1 MTISALPEEGTRF
14 TVAAPA
20 TVCSESNAIG
30 HWVTGKA
37 QRTKTCQPGDL
48 PTNAGREC
56 QHRAG
61 CTDAMKSPAGDFAG
75 SVAASLSTGD
85 RLNASIRPS
94 ACPGLLRIVP
104 ALDGGICRVKL
115 PGGVLR
121 SAQARVIAS
130 AARQGASGVLELT
143 NRSNLQIRGVLPGQE
158 ASLIDALLG
167 ADLGPRVAAADDV
180 RNLLLSPAAGLDPQA
195 RMDMRPLA
203 GQLLDLLQDTPALH
217 ALSPKFALQLDGG
230 ESLAMREHPHD
241 LWLAAEDERHLLLG
255 LAGCPGDAPLARIE
269 ATQAVELVREL
280 LLLFLERATPEQS
293 RMRQLLAHI
302 TPGDLLLQLQARVTF
317 PLLAVAPH
325 WRPAEAISRP
335 PAGSYPQAQR
345 GLCMVAAGAQLGR
358 LHAEQLLVLAD
369 LSERYGDGEL
379 HLTPWQGVLLGNV
392 AEAGTRALLA
402 ALDDLG
408 LLTHADEPLLGLV
421 ACTGST
427 ACARGLADSKHHA
440 LHLADLLRAT
450 GARPQVHLSA
460 CPRSCASARVQPYTL
475 LASTPDH
482 YQLYQRTPE
491 APGFG
496 RLLAPAMTI
505 DEAGAWFARHLPAGH
520 PDA

>member
-1 MTISALPEEGTRF
+1 
-14 TVAAPA
+14 
-20 TVCSESNAIG
+20 
-30 HWVTGKA
+30 
-37 QRTKTCQPGDL
+37 L
-48 PTNAGREC
+48 PT
-56 QHRAG
+56 
-61 CTDAMKSPAGDFAG
+61 
-75 SVAASLSTGD
+75 SV
-85 RLNASIRPS
+85 RPS

-121 SAQARVIAS
+121 SAQARAIAE
-130 AARQGASGVLELT
+130 AARQHASGVLELT

-158 ASLIDALLG
+158 STLIDALLG
-167 ADLGPRVAAADDV
+167 ADLGPRVASADDV

-195 RMDMRPLA
+195 KMDVRPLVN
-203 GQLLDLLQDTPALH
+203 QLLDLLQDTPALH

-230 ESLAMREHPHD
+230 EALAMREHPHD
-241 LWLAAEDERHLLLG
+241 LWLAANDEQHLLLG
-255 LAGCPGDAPLARIE
+255 LAGCPGDAPVARVE
-269 ATQAVELVREL
+269 ASQALELVRQL
-280 LLLFLERATPEQS
+280 LLLFLELATPEQS
-293 RMRQLLAHI
+293 RMRQLLTQIPANE
-302 TPGDLLLQLQARVTF
+302 LLQRLQTRLDF
-317 PLLAVAPH
+317 PLQPAPAN
-325 WRPAEAISRP
+325 WQPAATISRS
-335 PAGSYPQAQR
+335 PAGIYPQAQS

-358 LHAEQLLVLAD
+358 LHAEQLLALAE
-369 LSERYGDGEL
+369 LSEHHGDGEL
-379 HLTPWQGVLLGNV
+379 RLTPWQGVLLGNV
-392 AEAGTRALLA
+392 PESASRELLA
-402 ALDDLG
+402 ALGDLG
-408 LLTHADEPLLGLV
+408 LLIHAYEPLLGLI
-421 ACTGST
+421 ACTGSA

-440 LHLADLLRAT
+440 LHLAELLRES

-505 DEAGAWFARHLPAGH
+505 DEAGAWFARQHPAGT